1 MLAALGLY
9 GVMAYLVGRRTR
21 EIGIRLALGARPGGI
36 LRMILRRAAL
46 VAGAGAVVGLALA
59 AVTAGL
65 VGSVLYGPGAADT
78 TAWTWAIGVLAVA
91 ATSASVI
98 PAVRAMRVDPI
109 KQLRTDT

>member
-1 MLAALGLY
+1 
-9 GVMAYLVGRRTR
+9 MAYLVGRRTR
-21 EIGIRLALGARPGGI
+21 EIGIRLALGAQPGAV

-46 VAGAGAVVGLALA
+46 VTGAGAVLGVALA
-59 AVTAGL
+59 AMAAGL
-65 VGSVLYGPGAADT
+65 LGSVLYGPGAADI
-78 TAWTWAIGVLAVA
+78 TAWTRAIVVLATA